1 MSAVVGIDLGGSGLR
16 VGAVS
21 PEGAIRALQ
30 AFAHGGF
37 RGPLDA
43 VDHIARA
50 AEAAAAPEGLAALG
64 IGVAAWVEKGTG
76 IILRAPN
83 LGWADVPF
91 GELLSRRLGV
101 PVVVHNDLKAIAWGE
116 YRFGAGRGADT
127 LLVVFAGTGIG
138 SAIVSGGTLW
148 TGARGY
154 GGEIGHV
161 KVGPDDGPLC
171 GCGRRGCLE
180 SYLGGGALARRAQEL
195 RAKGGLLALPASE
208 YPEVTAADLETAARG
223 GDPDA
228 RTLLERGGELLGR
241 TLGSVINL
249 LNPDRVVLGGGVW
262 LASDSVK
269 DAVRE
274 AIEFTSHPELRK
286 SMRIIEAG
294 LGPAAGVAGA
304 ADLARRAMPG

>member
-1 MSAVVGIDLGGSGLR
+1 MSAVIGVDFGASGLR

-21 PEGAIRALQ
+21 PDGAITGLQ

-43 VDHIARA
+43 VDHIARTVESVA
-50 AEAAAAPEGLAALG
+50 GAEGVATVG

-76 IILRAPN
+76 VLARAPN
-83 LGWADVPF
+83 LGWVDVPF
-91 GELLSRRLGV
+91 GELLGRRLGV

-127 LLVVFAGTGIG
+127 LFVVFAGTGVG
-138 SAIVSGGTLW
+138 SAIISGGTLW

-180 SYLGGGALARRAQEL
+180 SYLGGGALARRAEEL
-195 RAKGGLLALPASE
+195 RAKGGLAGLPASE

-228 RTLLERGGELLGR
+228 RTLLEKGGDLLGR

-249 LNPDRVVLGGGVW
+249 LNPDRVLLGGGVW
-262 LASDSVK
+262 FASDYVK
-269 DAVRE
+269 DAVRD
-274 AIEFTSHPELRK
+274 AIDFTSHPELRK
-286 SMRIIEAG
+286 SVRIVESE
-294 LGPAAGVAGA
+294 LGATAGVAGA
-304 ADLARRAMPG
+304 ADLARRQRG